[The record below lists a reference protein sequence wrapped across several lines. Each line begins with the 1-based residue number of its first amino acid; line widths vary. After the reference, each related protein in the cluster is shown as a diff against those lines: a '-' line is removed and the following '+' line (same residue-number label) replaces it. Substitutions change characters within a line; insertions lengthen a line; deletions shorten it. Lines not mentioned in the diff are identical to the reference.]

1 MNNSQQRGAVVDLS
15 EQGSIDDQAA
25 RWVARL
31 DFEEPNPTIVADFK
45 RWINQSPAHWQAFE
59 SYVDLWGEMDLM
71 AELVP
76 PSRQQRRV
84 WQWLP
89 RPMAVSWVA
98 LAGIMI
104 VTLLTLPLF
113 NSPDAEVYVTAIGE
127 QRQLQLSDGSS
138 ALLNTNTRMAV
149 RYTAERREIHLL
161 QGEAHFEVKHNA
173 DKPFEVS
180 AGNGLVRA
188 VGTAFT
194 VHLRN
199 DDVEVVVT
207 EGVIEIDS
215 VPPPDQAAAQA
226 TTPAHNQPAT
236 VVNPGQHT
244 APAVTPTPAQP
255 RVSAGAFATYD
266 RHTAKHIVLAELEK
280 IEQKTAWQQGLL
292 IFDDEPLEQV
302 VAEVGRY
309 TSTRIVIQGS
319 RLRQFKVGGQFKV
332 GDTEAMFEAL
342 QISFNIRA
350 KMIAD
355 DLIYLVLDPK
365 QK

>member
-31 DFEEPNPTIVADFK
+31 DFDQPSPETLAAFK
-45 RWINQSPAHWQAFE
+45 QWINQSAEHRQAFE
-59 SYVDLWGEMDLM
+59 SYIDVWDQMNI
-71 AELVP
+71 ATELVP
-76 PSRQQRRV
+76 PSREHSPRLAWPRPWLALASV
-84 WQWLP
+84 MLVAIISLQWLT
-89 RPMAVSWVA
+89 
-98 LAGIMI
+98 G
-104 VTLLTLPLF
+104 
-113 NSPDAEVYVTAIGE
+113 NSNHYSTAIGE
-127 QRQLQLSDGSS
+127 QRSITLPDGST
-138 ALLNTNTRMAV
+138 ALLNTNSQINV
-149 RYTAERREIHLL
+149 RYSEQSRTIQLL
-161 QGEAHFEVKHNA
+161 KGEAHFDVQKNPA
-173 DKPFEVS
+173 RPFEVT

-226 TTPAHNQPAT
+226 TTPAHSQPAT